1 VGGRKVGDVISGLYR
16 WSINIRYLRS
26 YRESLNSLKN
36 IFIPIPSGGQIPV
49 SEVADIRIEKG
60 PGMIKTENARR
71 TSWLYVDTR
80 SSDIG
85 TIADRIDTLIT
96 KLKAEK
102 KIPWYPGY
110 TYRISGQYEQM
121 KLAAER
127 MEILIPLVILIVFVI
142 LFIHFKNASH
152 PLWIMITALFFAP
165 IGGIWFMYLAGYN
178 RSVASDVGFIA
189 LIGLAAETGVIM
201 LVYLDDALKRLK
213 EGKFSTIREAVMHG
227 AVMRV
232 RPKMMT
238 VTTTI
243 LGLTPIF
250 WGTDAGNTAM
260 RRIASPMVGGLITST
275 MVTLILIPVIFEWWY
290 ERKGIAR

>member
-1 VGGRKVGDVISGLYR
+1 
-16 WSINIRYLRS
+16 
-26 YRESLNSLKN
+26 
-36 IFIPIPSGGQIPV
+36 
-49 SEVADIRIEKG
+49 
-60 PGMIKTENARR
+60 MIKTENARR